1 MSKYILGI
9 DQSTQGTKAI
19 IFDSVGKI
27 IAREDIA
34 HKQIINELGWVE
46 HDPEEIRRNIIS
58 VVKEV
63 VETARIDKAD
73 IVAVGISN
81 QRETAVMWDKNTGKP
96 LYNAI
101 VWQCARGK
109 NICERIEKAGW
120 ADKIKEVTGLHLS
133 PYFSAAKLAWI
144 VENVGGI
151 KKKAENN
158 EICCGTMDSWVV
170 YCLTEGKSFKTDY
183 SNASRTQLF
192 NLKTLR
198 WDEEIC
204 SLFNLHTFNLPK
216 VCSSND
222 VFGYTD
228 FEGFLPKKIPINAVM
243 GDSHAALFG
252 QFCHAPGD
260 IKSTYGT
267 GSSIMMNTGDKL
279 IQSKSG
285 LVSSIAWGFNSK
297 VKYVMEGNINYTGA
311 VISWLKDDLK
321 LINSPAETEELAK
334 SANRADKS
342 YLVPAFTGLSAPYWN
357 SEATATLTG
366 MTRVTGKNEIV
377 RAALDSI
384 AYQIADVVKL
394 MQNETGFTIKSLK
407 TDGGPTKNKYL
418 MQFQSDILN
427 IPVQVSAVE
436 ELSACGVA
444 YMAGITLGV
453 YDKNELMNVIQR
465 KTYNSNMNI
474 KISEKL
480 YGGWQQAIKRTLNFS
495 K

>member
-19 IFDSVGKI
+19 IFDGAGKI
-27 IAREDIA
+27 IARKDIA

-58 VVKEV
+58 VVKDTV
-63 VETARIDKAD
+63 NAAQIDKSD
-73 IVAVGISN
+73 IVAIGISN

-109 NICERIEKAGW
+109 NICQRIEKDGW
-120 ADKIKEVTGLHLS
+120 ADKIKEATGLHLS

-144 VENVGGI
+144 VENVEGV
-151 KKKAENN
+151 KEKAVKN

-170 YCLTEGKSFKTDY
+170 YCLTDGKSFKTDY
-183 SNASRTQLF
+183 SNASRMQLF
-192 NLKTLR
+192 NLKTLK

-204 SLFNLHTFNLPK
+204 RLFNLHTFNLPE
-216 VCSSND
+216 VYSSND
-222 VFGYTD
+222 IFGYTD
-228 FEGFLPKKIPINAVM
+228 FDGFLPKQIPINAVM

-279 IQSKSG
+279 IQSENG
-285 LVSSIAWGFNSK
+285 LVSSIAWGFNGK
-297 VKYVMEGNINYTGA
+297 VEYVMEGNINYTGA

-321 LINSPAETEELAK
+321 LINSPAETEDLAK
-334 SANRADKS
+334 SANVADKS
-342 YLVPAFTGLSAPYWN
+342 YLVPAFTGLGAPYWD
-357 SEATATLTG
+357 SEATASITG
-366 MTRVTGKNEIV
+366 MTRVTGRNEIV

-394 MQNETGFTIKSLK
+394 MQQETGFTIKSLK

-427 IPVQVSAVE
+427 IPVQVSNVE

-444 YMAGITLGV
+444 YMAGITLGI
-453 YDKNELMNVIQR
+453 YDKDELMNAMQR
-465 KTYNSNMNI
+465 KTYKSNMDI
-474 KISEKL
+474 ELSEKL
-480 YGGWQQAIKRTLNFS
+480 YEGWQQAIKRTLSFGR
-495 K
+495 